1 MTNRPLVS
9 VIIPVYNT
17 SRYLRECLD
26 SVAAQ
31 SYRSLE
37 VIVVDDGSTDDSPE
51 ICAGFVGNDHRFR
64 LISQPNAGQSAGAQ
78 HRTRLGRRRLRDVY
92 GQRRR
97 GAPAARRAAARNDPR
112 YRRRNSIGK
121 LPPFSRHH
129 PAHAE
134 LRPKAVTVAAS
145 DEALSRLLYQTGI
158 NSGVWGKLFARDLIG
173 RCRFVPGMLY
183 EDLEFMPR
191 ITAAADRLAY
201 SADPLYLYRQH
212 PASSIGSFHPR
223 RLDALRATSMIVEW
237 AARNR
242 PGLLNAALD
251 RQLSANFNMFALM
264 ARNGLGDSPDASRCW
279 RTISQLRSGSLANP
293 KVRLKN
299 KLGIMASY
307 LGRRPFQMICRAVSI

>member
-64 LISQPNAGQSAGAQ
+64 LISQPNAGQSA
-78 HRTRLGRRRLRDVY
+78 
-92 GQRRR
+92 
-97 GAPAARRAAARNDPR
+97 ARNTGLDSAAGDYVMFMDSDDVAHPR
-112 YRRRNSIGK
+112 LVERLLEMIQDTGAGIASVSYRRFRDTT
-121 LPPFSRHH
+121 PPM
-129 PAHAE
+129 PE